1 MAGLH
6 LGGLELTSPAFEHGG
21 RIPDAHTTNG
31 QDVSPELSWTGAP
44 PETRQFALICH
55 DPDAPLT
62 DGFTHWVLYGIP
74 GDVTSIP
81 EGGGSDYRQGT
92 TDFGAQQFNGPA
104 PPPGHG
110 THHYFFHLYALSG
123 EVDAPAGITRAELLE
138 KIDPLILVQAR
149 LVGTYD
155 R

>member
-6 LGGLELTSPAFEHGG
+6 LGELEITSPAFKHAG
-21 RIPDAHTTNG
+21 RIPDEYTVNG
-31 QDVSPELSWTGAP
+31 EDVSPELSWSGAP
-44 PETRQFALICH
+44 DDTAQFALICH

-81 EGGGSDYRQGT
+81 RGGGDAYVHGA
-92 TDFGAQQFNGPA
+92 TDFGAQEYGGPA

-110 THHYFFHLYALSG
+110 LHHYFFHLYALSG
-123 EVDAPAGITRAELLE
+123 EVDAAPGLTRTELLE
-138 KIDPLILVQAR
+138 KIDPLITVQSR
-149 LVGTYD
+149 IVGTYH